1 LPVIDTVSGDYADEI
16 TFVAIAWNES
26 FAKTE
31 ARAKELLTSGN
42 VIWGLDEE
50 AEVFNLYGVSY
61 QPVSVLVANG
71 KVIQSWRGAAGEEAL
86 RVALDNLAL
95 FGT

>member
-1 LPVIDTVSGDYADEI
+1 
-16 TFVAIAWNES
+16 
-26 FAKTE
+26 
-31 ARAKELLTSGN
+31 